1 MYRNKFI
8 APLIVIGIVYGAYSA
23 FNFAVCKTIETRL
36 TRTLGLKT
44 RIGSFRL
51 YPWRGIISIEKFTI
65 ANPEGF
71 SNKPIFSIKTC
82 SAAVKLSSLTHD
94 IIPIEEFKL
103 HGICINVEHNK
114 DSLNLDWLKHD
125 VSPRAALK
133 DRDDADKQEH
143 QDGPQKKLFLI
154 NRLKAKN
161 IEVRFA
167 SASMGLKAIH
177 FKIPDVVINDFSEPD
192 GRPLAID
199 EILYKLVCTIIDK
212 LSAQGPANYQKE
224 IKDFLMEQL
233 KNYYKK

>member
-1 MYRNKFI
+1 MYRKNYI
-8 APLIVIGIVYGAYSA
+8 VPLIVIGIVYGAYIA
-23 FNFAVCKTIETRL
+23 FNFAVCKIIETRL
-36 TRTLGLKT
+36 THTLGLKA

-51 YPWRGIISIEKFTI
+51 YPWRSKIAIEKFSI

-71 SNKPIFSIKTC
+71 SSKSLFSIKECT
-82 SAAVKLSSLTHD
+82 ATVKLSSLTHD

-103 HGICINVEHNK
+103 HGIGINVEHNK
-114 DSLNLDWLKHD
+114 DTLNLDWLKHD

-133 DRDDADKQEH
+133 DSDDADKQEH

-154 NRLKAKN
+154 NCLKAKS

-212 LSAQGPANYQKE
+212 LSAQGPANYQNE
-224 IKDFLMEQL
+224 IKKFLMEQL

>member
-8 APLIVIGIVYGAYSA
+8 APLIVIGIVYGAYIA
-23 FNFAVCKTIETRL
+23 FNFAVCKVIEARL
-36 TRTLGLKT
+36 THTLGLKA

-51 YPWRGIISIEKFTI
+51 YPWRGMIAIEKFTI

-71 SNKPIFSIKTC
+71 SNKPIFSIKNC
-82 SAAVKLSSLTHD
+82 SATVKLSSLTHD

-103 HGICINVEHNK
+103 HGIGINVEHNK

-133 DRDDADKQEH
+133 DSDDADKQEH
-143 QDGPQKKLFLI
+143 QDRPRKKLFLI
-154 NRLKAKN
+154 NCLKAKN

-177 FKIPDVVINDFSEPD
+177 FKVPGVVINDLSEPD

>member
-1 MYRNKFI
+1 MYRKNFI
-8 APLIVIGIVYGAYSA
+8 ALLIVIGIVYGAYIA
-23 FNFAVCKTIETRL
+23 FNFAVCKIIETRL
-36 TRTLGLKT
+36 THTLGLKA

-51 YPWRGIISIEKFTI
+51 YPWRGMIAIEKFTI

-103 HGICINVEHNK
+103 HGIGINVEHNK
-114 DSLNLDWLKHD
+114 DALNLDWLKHD
-125 VSPRAALK
+125 VNPRAVLK
-133 DRDDADKQEH
+133 NSDDADKQEQ
-143 QDGPQKKLFLI
+143 QDVPQKKLFLI
-154 NRLKAKN
+154 NRLKAKS

-177 FKIPDVVINDFSEPD
+177 FKIPDVVINDLSGPD

-199 EILYKLVCTIIDK
+199 EIIYKLVCTIIDK
-212 LSAQGPANYQKE
+212 LSSQGPANYQQE
-224 IKDFLMEQL
+224 IKKFLMEQL
-233 KNYYKK
+233 GNYYKK